1 MEFKAAR
8 RKLEIVLV
16 ANSPRLINVYE
27 KFFAIAG
34 LKIIK
39 KFSDTKDLISYFKTN
54 DMARDSIV
62 LIDINQSEM
71 DGVEVAEQINLHYPE
86 QKLIL
91 ATARDSSEID
101 SSQKLYDGIIHK
113 PFTISELLA
122 TIENAS
128 SPMRMKGSWIF
139 DISDGID
146 HVLREILSDSKERLC
161 SVRSPS
167 SIAKGRASG
176 RPPPYIEAREKGLEV
191 MLITEVNKEN
201 LFYCKELIVNQGVKL
216 RHLDEL
222 EFSFGIWDRKHTIE
236 VVVSSD
242 KIFPSGVVLYSNLE
256 HIVSKNQ
263 YMFDHLWSLSKP
275 GEEKIRELES
285 KNKQIGEIKTISGEE
300 ENLKA
305 RLRLIK
311 NAHYMLDA
319 HYDSQIAL
327 RLRSSQIVE
336 AYSAAWKSGVKLR
349 HITEIT
355 KENLRVCKE
364 FIQIGIELR
373 HLSGIVGGFAVNDTE
388 FDAKMSKDS
397 GSDMESMYSNYP
409 EFVEQHKSIF
419 NTLWSIAIPVS
430 TRIKEIELEQKQ
442 EKEIRNNQT

>member
-1 MEFKAAR
+1 LEFEAAR
-8 RKLEIVLV
+8 RKIEIVIV
-16 ANSPRLINVYE
+16 ANSPRLIDVYE

-39 KFSDTKDLISYFKTN
+39 KFSDTKGLLSYFKTN
-54 DMARDSIV
+54 EVARDSIV
-62 LIDINQSEM
+62 LLDNNLSEM
-71 DGVEVAEQINLHYPE
+71 NSVEVAEQINLHYPE

-91 ATARDSSEID
+91 ATAENLSEID
-101 SSQKLYDGIIHK
+101 ANQKLYDGIIHK

-122 TIENAS
+122 VIENAS
-128 SPMRMKGSWIF
+128 SPVRMKGSWIF
-139 DISDGID
+139 DIPDGID
-146 HVLREILSDSKERLC
+146 HILREILSDSTEKLC
-161 SVRSPS
+161 SVRSPA
-167 SIAKGRASG
+167 SIARGRATG
-176 RPPPYIEAREKGLEV
+176 RPPPYIEARAKGLEV
-191 MLITEVNKEN
+191 MLITEVNREN

-216 RHLDEL
+216 RHLDGL
-222 EFSFGIWDRKHTIE
+222 ESSFGIWDRKHTIE
-236 VVVSSD
+236 V
-242 KIFPSGVVLYSNLE
+242 IFAADEIFLSGQILYSNLE
-256 HIVSKNQ
+256 NIVNKNQ
-263 YMFDHLWSLSKP
+263 HVFDHLWSLSKP

-327 RLRSSQIVE
+327 RLRSSQITE

-355 KENLRVCKE
+355 KENLRACKE

-388 FDAKMSKDS
+388 FDAKMSRNS

-419 NTLWSIAIPVS
+419 NTLWSIAMPAS
-430 TRIKEIELEQKQ
+430 TRIREIELEEKQ
-442 EKEIRNNQT
+442 EKEIRNNQI

>member
-1 MEFKAAR
+1 MEFEAAR
-8 RKLEIVLV
+8 RKIEIVLV
-16 ANSPRLINVYE
+16 ANSPRLIEVYE

-34 LKIIK
+34 FKIIR
-39 KFSDTKDLISYFKTN
+39 KFSDTKDLLSYFRSNEVTG
-54 DMARDSIV
+54 DSIV
-62 LIDINQSEM
+62 ILDNPSEM
-71 DGVEVAEQINLHYPE
+71 NGVEVAEQINLHYPG

-91 ATARDSSEID
+91 ATAENLTEID
-101 SSQKLYDGIIHK
+101 SNRKLYDGIIHK

-139 DISDGID
+139 DIPDGID
-146 HVLREILSDSKERLC
+146 HILREILSDSKEKLC
-161 SVRSPS
+161 SVRTPT
-167 SIAKGRASG
+167 SIARGRATG

-216 RHLDEL
+216 RHLDGL

-236 VVVSSD
+236 VIVSLND
-242 KIFPSGVVLYSNLE
+242 IFPSGQILYSNLE

-263 YMFDHLWSLSKP
+263 HVFDRLWSLSRP
-275 GEEKIRELES
+275 GEEKILELES
-285 KNKQIGEIKTISGEE
+285 KNKQIGEIKTISGQE

-305 RLRLIK
+305 RLRMIK
-311 NAHYMLDA
+311 NAQSMLDA
-319 HYDSQIAL
+319 HYDFEDGFGPSFITDHG
-327 RLRSSQIVE
+327 S
-336 AYSAAWKSGVKLR
+336 YSAAWKNGVKLR

-364 FIQIGIELR
+364 FMQIGIELR

-388 FDAKMSKDS
+388 FDAKMSKNS
-397 GSDMESMYSNYP
+397 GSDLQSMYSSYP

-419 NTLWSIAIPVS
+419 NTLWSIAIPAS
-430 TRIKEIELEQKQ
+430 TRIREIELEDKQ